1 MISLRGI
8 FGNPGNSIKTQ
19 KIYIPAGSSIQGYE
33 QVLDG
38 VKSAHHLYAK
48 SGNTIASTTGFND
61 NRWKTYLNVN
71 HILYAE
77 FNSGNIHLDAVRPSS
92 DVFTWDGSVVHS
104 NTMNNETV
112 QLICFHDTINHKSD
126 YEDNPYYTPKIF
138 FALTPSKLYVYTDD
152 FNSNTYDLGVTITVY
167 YF

>member
-19 KIYIPAGSSIQGYE
+19 QIYIPAGSSIQGGE
-33 QVLDG
+33 KALNTVTL
-38 VKSAHHLYAK
+38 AHHWYAK
-48 SGNTIASTTGFND
+48 SGNRLVSTTGFND
-61 NRWKTYLNVN
+61 NRWKAYLNVN

-104 NTMNNETV
+104 STTATETV
-112 QLICFHDTINHKSD
+112 QLICFHDTINHESSYD
-126 YEDNPYYTPKIF
+126 DDPYYTPKIF
-138 FALTPSKLYVYTDD
+138 FALTPSKLYVYTDN